1 MLVKAAPGSTQITVN
16 RAQTHVSL
24 DACLALSL
32 SCTPVPSQYL
42 GMLWWACVFC
52 LCPGVFVVCW
62 VLVRSGRARLEDVR
76 RMGDAG
82 RLVAARERFSARVCG
97 EFGSRSDM
105 LRRGPKAGD

>member
-1 MLVKAAPGSTQITVN
+1 M
-16 RAQTHVSL
+16 
-24 DACLALSL
+24 
-32 SCTPVPSQYL
+32 
-42 GMLWWACVFC
+42 
-52 LCPGVFVVCW
+52 CW

-105 LRRGPKAGD
+105 LRIRGPKAGDYRLAPRNEINIFTSNTQPGLWSSRRLGK